1 MSRIPWTSVGLAC
14 GHVISLSHSSGQVDT
29 AKKKE
34 FSFAAGI
41 LSQATNS
48 KIGKAREEQGIEAC
62 DDLWTN
68 DGRNMT
74 LDPSLEFRVHLYL

>member
-14 GHVISLSHSSGQVDT
+14 GHVSHWSCQVDT
-29 AKKKE
+29 AKKKI
-34 FSFAAGI
+34 SFAAGI

-68 DGRNMT
+68 DGCNMT

>member
-1 MSRIPWTSVGLAC
+1 MLVIGLAKY
-14 GHVISLSHSSGQVDT
+14 IQR
-29 AKKKE
+29 KKE

-41 LSQATNS
+41 LSHATNS

-68 DGRNMT
+68 DGCNMT
-74 LDPSLEFRVHLYL
+74 LDASLEFRVHLYL